1 MSKRR
6 MLLHTA
12 SMITLIAPNTIYLF
26 CNFDVLKEANAVSL
40 TMVAILT
47 LSIVGVGTITH
58 VKVKGGVWA
67 LLIGLFILALSNIA
81 YVAGIALII
90 EGAGVAVDGYVIKP
104 LIEKSKIREFENNGR
119 TITYTKEFK

>member
-26 CNFDVLKEANAVSL
+26 CNFNVLKEANAVSL

-67 LLIGLFILALSNIA
+67 LLIGLFVLALSNIA
-81 YVAGIALII
+81 YVAGMALII
-90 EGAGVAVDGYVIKP
+90 EGAGVAVDGYVLKP

>member
-26 CNFDVLKEANAVSL
+26 CNFDVLKEANAISL

-47 LSIVGVGTITH
+47 LSVIGVGTITH

-81 YVAGIALII
+81 YVAGMALII
-90 EGAGVAVDGYVIKP
+90 EGAGVALDGYVFKP
-104 LIEKSKIREFENNGR
+104 LIEKSKIREFESNGR

>member
-81 YVAGIALII
+81 YVAGMALII
-90 EGAGVAVDGYVIKP
+90 EGAGVAVDGYVLKP

>member
-6 MLLHTA
+6 MLLHTV

-47 LSIVGVGTITH
+47 LSVIGVGTITH

-81 YVAGIALII
+81 YVAGMALII
-90 EGAGVAVDGYVIKP
+90 EGAGVAVDGYVLKP
-104 LIEKSKIREFENNGR
+104 LKEKSKIMEFENNGR